1 MMMVKF
7 DRALKIFERR
17 AVNLKE
23 LAHIL
28 NLSQTTVSRALNG
41 YPEVGEKTRLRV
53 MEAARKHNY
62 HPSSSAKRLAMGR
75 SHTIG
80 HVVQQ
85 DERHSMI
92 NPHFSDFI
100 AGAGETYQKHGY
112 DMLLSVVR
120 PEDEDRFYREL
131 ARSGRVD
138 GMVIHAPRK
147 EDPRIELLKSLNLP
161 FAVHGRTEEQEAD
174 HDWLD
179 VNNRSS
185 FKRATEFLIDLG
197 HRRIGLLNG
206 LEDMDFA
213 YRRRLGFEATMHK
226 HGLEVDPQLLYSQD
240 MIEPYGYEATRNL
253 LKLDKP
259 PTALLSSSILPA
271 LGAVRALQQAGMRLG
286 HDLSI
291 VVFDDQLSF
300 MQYSGVPLF
309 TSMRSSIMDAGRRL
323 AEILISN
330 IDNPGRDPIQELW
343 EADLVVGRSTGPC
356 PVSP

>member
-1 MMMVKF
+1 MTFEF
-7 DRALKIFERR
+7 DRALKRQE
-17 AVNLKE
+17 ASQVNLKE
-23 LAHIL
+23 LSNLL

-53 MEAARKHNY
+53 VEAANKYNY

-85 DERHSMI
+85 DGRHSMI

-100 AGAGETYQKHGY
+100 AGAGETYAKHGY
-112 DMLLSVVR
+112 DMLLSVVGPQEEER
-120 PEDEDRFYREL
+120 IYREL

-138 GMVIHAPRK
+138 GMIVHAPRK
-147 EDPRIELLKSLNLP
+147 EDARIALLESLKLP
-161 FAVHGRTEEQEAD
+161 FAVHGRTEDKGASF
-174 HDWLD
+174 DWLD

-213 YRRRLGFEATMHK
+213 YRRRQGYEAAMAK
-226 HGLEVDPQLLYSQD
+226 HGLAMDPDLLHSQD
-240 MIEPYGYEATRNL
+240 MIEPYGYEATRSL
-253 LKLDKP
+253 LKLDEP
-259 PTALLSSSILPA
+259 PTAILTSSILPA
-271 LGAVRALQQAGMRLG
+271 LGSVRAIQQAGLKLG

-291 VVFDDQLSF
+291 VAYDDALSF

-309 TSMRSSIMDAGRRL
+309 TSMRSSIKDAGRRL
-323 AEILISN
+323 AEILIGK
-330 IDNPGRDPIQELW
+330 IAQPDRDPIQELW
-343 EADLVVGRSTGPC
+343 EADLVVGRSTGRGPI
-356 PVSP
+356 SP